1 MKTILL
7 KNYARTVIQTL
18 AVACALSLFACAQSE
33 SGVDAGSNFTGVVRY
48 ENNAPAQFVQVEL
61 WTDGEASW
69 RTLTATDRMGKFQA
83 GAPCMVIQYKINA
96 AGYRPIYGRVDMS
109 IKPCRVLEWVTL
121 KVDPKSEADKKQVPA
136 AGVIDSRI
144 AGIPPDA
151 KVEFEAG
158 QLNINSND
166 YSDAIPHL
174 EKAITLYPRYAEA
187 YQLLGV
193 AHLQLNHGPQAES
206 SLIKAIEI
214 EDRMPKAQYLLG
226 VLYAMTS
233 RANLAEKPLTR
244 FAELDPHNPDA
255 HFELAKVDFA
265 LNKFLDAE
273 VQARTSIKLK
283 ESKPGVYVVLGYSLL
298 RQKKAEDARRAF
310 QQFLK
315 VSPSG
320 PAADDMKG
328 LIAQIDQRGD
338 RR

>member
-1 MKTILL
+1 MKRTSL
-7 KNYARTVIQTL
+7 KKWVCIATNSAI
-18 AVACALSLFACAQSE
+18 AVCVSSALACAQSE

-83 GAPCMVIQYKINA
+83 GAPCMVIQYRINQT
-96 AGYRPIYGRVDMS
+96 GY
-109 IKPCRVLEWVTL
+109 
-121 KVDPKSEADKKQVPA
+121 PKSGADKQQVPA
-136 AGVIDSRI
+136 SGVIDSRI
-144 AGIPPDA
+144 ASIPPEA
-151 KVEFEAG
+151 KVEFDAG
-158 QLNINSND
+158 QLNINSNN

-174 EKAITLYPRYAEA
+174 EKAISLYPRFAEA

-193 AHLQLNHGPQAES
+193 AQLQLNHEAQAES
-206 SLIKAIEI
+206 SLIKALEI
-214 EDRMPKAQYLLG
+214 EDKMPKAQYLLG

-244 FAELDPHNPDA
+244 FAELDPQNPDA

-273 VQARTSIKLK
+273 VQARMSIKLK

-298 RQKKAEDARRAF
+298 RQKKGEDARRAF

-315 VSPSG
+315 INPSG

-328 LIAQIDQRGD
+328 LIAQIDQRAD